1 MYSITSKNLTGI
13 RVTRRCNSNS
23 KKLPVMTTV
32 RAQKN
37 EGEGIN
43 WKYVEA
49 VNGRAAMYG
58 TILGGAN
65 WALTGLNVIEQT
77 QFLPLKLL
85 GLGSSLIAIGTMTD
99 AVGKLSEE
107 DFETFALINTGRV
120 SMVCFTGLVA
130 AAIAGV

>member
-1 MYSITSKNLTGI
+1 MKSITLKTPIVRPNQRR
-13 RVTRRCNSNS
+13 RVNTI
-23 KKLPVMTTV
+23 T
-32 RAQKN
+32 RAQEDN
-37 EGEGIN
+37 TGIN
-43 WKYVEA
+43 WKYAEA

-65 WALTGLNVIEQT
+65 WGLTGLNVIEQT
-77 QFLPLKLL
+77 HYLPLSIL
-85 GLGSSLIAIGTMTD
+85 GAGSSLIAIGTMTN

-120 SMVCFTGLVA
+120 AMVCFSGLVA

>member
-1 MYSITSKNLTGI
+1 MHSINLNKLQVSKTIQIKKRRPI
-13 RVTRRCNSNS
+13 RTVTRAN
-23 KKLPVMTTV
+23 KDT
-32 RAQKN
+32 
-37 EGEGIN
+37 GIN

-120 SMVCFTGLVA
+120 AMICFTGLVA
-130 AAIAGV
+130 AAVAGV

>member
-120 SMVCFTGLVA
+120 SMVLFAVLIG
-130 AAIAGV
+130 AAIADV

>member
-1 MYSITSKNLTGI
+1 MKSITLKTPIVRPNQRR
-13 RVTRRCNSNS
+13 RVNTIA
-23 KKLPVMTTV
+23 
-32 RAQKN
+32 RAQKDN
-37 EGEGIN
+37 TGIN
-43 WKYVEA
+43 WKYAEA

-65 WALTGLNVIEQT
+65 WALTGLNVIDQT

-120 SMVCFTGLVA
+120 SMVLFAVLIG
-130 AAIAGV
+130 AAIADV

>member
-1 MYSITSKNLTGI
+1 MYSITSKNLNGI
-13 RVTRRCNSNS
+13 RVTRRCNN
-23 KKLPVMTTV
+23 KKRPVRTTI

-65 WALTGLNVIEQT
+65 WALTGLNVIDQT

-120 SMVCFTGLVA
+120 SMVLFAVLIG
-130 AAIAGV
+130 AAIADV

>member
-1 MYSITSKNLTGI
+1 MQSILSTKNTRLPIKLTK
-13 RVTRRCNSNS
+13 RNSS
-23 KKLPVMTTV
+23 RFKAHASV
-32 RAQKN
+32 
-37 EGEGIN
+37 N

-65 WALTGLNVIEQT
+65 WGLTGLNVIEQT
-77 QFLPLKLL
+77 QYLPCAIL
-85 GLGSSLIAIGTMTD
+85 GAGSTLIAIGTMAN

-107 DFETFALINTGRV
+107 DFETFASINTGRV
-120 SMVCFTGLVA
+120 AMVFFTGLIG

>member
-1 MYSITSKNLTGI
+1 MQSITSKITMPIRQTRQKRHIKTITRADNTG
-13 RVTRRCNSNS
+13 V
-23 KKLPVMTTV
+23 
-32 RAQKN
+32 
-37 EGEGIN
+37 N

-65 WALTGLNVIEQT
+65 WGITGLNVIEQT
-77 QFLPLKLL
+77 QFLPLSLL
-85 GLGSSLIAIGTMTD
+85 GLGSSLIAIGTMTN

-120 SMVCFTGLVA
+120 AMVCFTGLVG
-130 AAIAGV
+130 AAIVGV

>member
-1 MYSITSKNLTGI
+1 MQTITS
-13 RVTRRCNSNS
+13 TRLNTISNS
-23 KKLPVMTTV
+23 QKQNRKRVIKTV
-32 RAQKN
+32 TRAQKDN
-37 EGEGIN
+37 TGIN

-58 TILGGAN
+58 TILGSAN
-65 WALTGLNVIEQT
+65 WGLTGLNVIEQT
-77 QFLPLKLL
+77 HYLPLSIL
-85 GLGSSLIAIGTMTD
+85 GAGSSLIAIGTMTN

-120 SMVCFTGLVA
+120 AMVCFTGLVG

>member
-1 MYSITSKNLTGI
+1 MQSITSKITMPIRQTRQKRHIKTITHADNTG
-13 RVTRRCNSNS
+13 V
-23 KKLPVMTTV
+23 
-32 RAQKN
+32 
-37 EGEGIN
+37 N

-65 WALTGLNVIEQT
+65 WGITGLNVIEQT
-77 QFLPLKLL
+77 QFLPLSLL
-85 GLGSSLIAIGTMTD
+85 GLGSSLIAIGTMTN

-120 SMVCFTGLVA
+120 AMVCFFGLVA